1 MLRKVYEF
9 LIAFAKWYSR
19 NLINFHFLEHF
30 TLCSLFEIKVA
41 LESLRKD
48 YEGFE
53 ITYTESETRRKTW
66 NYLILLS
73 NWAGKKKKENTKET
87 ITSIGDKCHEKL

>member
-53 ITYTESETRRKTW
+53 IT
-66 NYLILLS
+66 
-73 NWAGKKKKENTKET
+73 
-87 ITSIGDKCHEKL
+87 